1 MKRALFQRAMA
12 ACAVLA
18 SMHAIGLPT
27 AHAQASFPE
36 RPVHIVVPF
45 LAGGSVDTVAR
56 LIGDK
61 LGPRLGQ
68 QVVVENKAGA
78 GGVVGADFVARARPD
93 GHTLLLTPPGPL
105 TTNAV
110 LLKSMPYDARKA
122 FDPVSLVAA
131 LPNVLLVGEKRGEWT
146 AQKIIAEAKANP
158 EKLTYGSQG
167 IGTTGHLTGVLFDQQ
182 TGARLTHV
190 AYKGFPPVLV
200 DVIAGR
206 VDMMFVDTANALPRV
221 RNHSLI
227 ALAVASKSRVSSLPD
242 VPTFTELG
250 YPGVVSDTWF
260 ALMAPAGTPQ
270 AIRQRLRDEVAAILK
285 DPEVLDRLR
294 ELGVEPVG
302 DQPDE
307 LAEHIRKEYER
318 GRTII
323 ESAGLGP
330 K

>member
-242 VPTFTELG
+242 VPTFAESG
-250 YPGVVSDTWF
+250 
-260 ALMAPAGTPQ
+260 
-270 AIRQRLRDEVAAILK
+270 LK
-285 DPEVLDRLR
+285 DFDYSITFGTVVASRTPVELR
-294 ELGVEPVG
+294 HQLAGHIG
-302 DQPDE
+302 ALTAQPDVRRRLE
-307 LAEHIRKEYER
+307 SLGLIPHPILLEEFDRYLAREATQLARIIREGKV
-318 GRTII
+318 G
-323 ESAGLGP
+323 S
-330 K
+330 

>member
-1 MKRALFQRAMA
+1 MA

-318 GRTII
+318 WRTII